1 MSSFATHTVQNQVPP
16 LEDYSLYD
24 TDPALGEAVR
34 REGAENWAG
43 DLSAHGAWLG
53 RAQTLA
59 AGAEANRCPPRL
71 LAYDRGGHRIDH
83 VEFHPAWNLLMSG
96 ILARGLHSRAW
107 AQPVPGAQV
116 SRAAAYLMQGQVE
129 AGTLCPT
136 TMTFAAVPLLQR
148 EPSGAID
155 FAGQW
160 LPALYSREFDGGD
173 APLSAKRSA
182 LIGMG
187 LTEKQG
193 GSDLRAVS
201 TRAVPLGTPGRGNA
215 YELVGHKW
223 FFSVP
228 QADAHLVLAQT
239 DDGLSCFFVPRWIPD
254 GPRNAIRV
262 RRLKDKLGN
271 RSNASAEVEFEGAW
285 GVMVGEPGR
294 GLAVLLEMA
303 ATTRL
308 DCVLGSAALLRQALV
323 QSLHHAGHRSAFG
336 RPLIEQALMRNVL
349 ADLALESEAAM
360 ALALR
365 LARAVDA
372 RADASSRAL
381 VRVGTPAAK
390 LWICKRAVHAVAEC
404 MEVWGGNG
412 YVEEGP
418 MPRIYRETPVN
429 SIWEGSGNVMALD
442 VLRALQREPEAL
454 PALEQEFAHAAGR
467 HRAFDEAVAR
477 WRSLLADGGQ
487 AEFHARRIAGGLA
500 RLWQAALLIQHAPE
514 PVAQAFVASRLQADG
529 GIFGELAAGADTRAI
544 LSRAW
549 PAAAC

>member
-24 TDPALGEAVR
+24 TDPALRQAVR
-34 REGAENWAG
+34 REGADNWAG
-43 DLSAHGAWLG
+43 DLAAHGAWLG

-71 LAYDRGGHRIDH
+71 LGYDRGGHRIDH

-116 SRAAAYLMQGQVE
+116 ARAAAYLMQGQVE

-148 EPSGAID
+148 EPAGAID

-160 LPALYSREFDGGD
+160 LPALYSREFDAAD

-201 TRAVPLGTPGRGNA
+201 TRAVPLGAPGRGNA

-239 DDGLSCFFVPRWIPD
+239 DEGLSCFFVPRWIPD

-271 RSNASAEVEFEGAW
+271 RSNASGEVEFEGAW

-323 QSLHHAGHRSAFG
+323 QSLHHAQHRQAFG
-336 RPLIEQALMRNVL
+336 KPLIEQPLMRNVL

-360 ALALR
+360 VLALR

-372 RADASSRAL
+372 RADAPARAL

-390 LWICKRAVHAVAEC
+390 LWICKRAIHAVAEC

-454 PALEQEFAHAAGR
+454 PALEQEFALAAGR
-467 HRAFDEAVAR
+467 HRAFDEALAR
-477 WRSLLADGGQ
+477 WRALLADQAQ
-487 AEFHARRIAGGLA
+487 AEFQARRVAGGLA

-514 PVAQAFVASRLQADG
+514 PVAQAFVASRLHGDG
-529 GIFGELAAGADTRAI
+529 GIFGELAAGADTQAI

-549 PAAAC
+549 PAVAC

>member
-1 MSSFATHTVQNQVPP
+1 MSAFATHTVLNQVPP

-24 TDPALGEAVR
+24 TDPALREAVR
-34 REGAENWAG
+34 REGADAWAG
-43 DLSAHGAWLG
+43 DLNAHGAWLG

-71 LAYDRGGHRIDH
+71 LSYDRAGHRVDRI
-83 VEFHPAWNLLMSG
+83 EFHPSWNLLMDG
-96 ILARGLHSRAW
+96 IMARGLHSRAW
-107 AQPVPGAQV
+107 MQPAPGAHAA
-116 SRAAAYLMQGQVE
+116 RAAAYLMQGQVE

-148 EPSGAID
+148 EPAGAVD

-160 LPALYSREFDGGD
+160 LPALYAREFDGSD

-187 LTEKQG
+187 MTEKQG
-193 GSDLRAVS
+193 GSDLRAVT
-201 TRAVPLGTPGRGNA
+201 TRATPLGAPGRGGA
-215 YELVGHKW
+215 YQLVGHKW

-239 DDGLSCFFVPRWIPD
+239 DLGLSCFFVPRWIPD
-254 GPRNAIRV
+254 GPRNAVRV

-271 RSNASAEVEFEGAW
+271 RSNASAEVEFEEAW

-303 ATTRL
+303 GATRL
-308 DCVLGSAALLRQALV
+308 DCVLGSAALLRQALA
-323 QSLHHAGHRSAFG
+323 QSAHHALHRHAFG
-336 RPLIEQALMRNVL
+336 KALIDQPLMRNVL

-360 ALALR
+360 ALGMR
-365 LARAVDA
+365 LARAVDE
-372 RADASSRAL
+372 RAGAGARAL

-390 LWICKRAVHAVAEC
+390 LWVCKRAVAAVAEC

-418 MPRIYRETPVN
+418 MPRLYRETPVN
-429 SIWEGSGNVMALD
+429 SVWEGSGNVMALD
-442 VLRALQREPEAL
+442 VLRALQRESEAL
-454 PALEQEFAHAAGR
+454 PALEAEFARAAGQ
-467 HRAFDEAVAR
+467 HRAFDEAVDR
-477 WRSLLADGGQ
+477 WKQLLADGAQ
-487 AEFHARRIAGGLA
+487 AEFHARRVAGGLA
-500 RLWQAALLIQHAPE
+500 RLWQAALLIQHAPDA
-514 PVAQAFVASRLQADG
+514 VAQAFVGSRLQAG
-529 GIFGELAAGADTRAI
+529 GHMFGELSAGVDTQAI
-544 LSRAW
+544 LARAW

>member
-24 TDPALGEAVR
+24 TDPALREAVR

-71 LAYDRGGHRIDH
+71 VGYDRGGHRIDH

-116 SRAAAYLMQGQVE
+116 ARAAAYLMQGQVE

-148 EPSGAID
+148 EPAGAID

-160 LPALYSREFDGGD
+160 LPALYSREFDAAD

-201 TRAVPLGTPGRGNA
+201 TRAVPLGAPGRGNA

-239 DDGLSCFFVPRWIPD
+239 DEGLSCFFVPRWIPD

-271 RSNASAEVEFEGAW
+271 RSNASGEVEFEGAW
-285 GVMVGEPGR
+285 GVMLGEPGR
-294 GLAVLLEMA
+294 GLAMLLEMA

-323 QSLHHAGHRSAFG
+323 QSLHHALHRLAFG
-336 RPLIEQALMRNVL
+336 KPLIEQALMRNVL

-360 ALALR
+360 VLALR

-372 RADASSRAL
+372 RADAQARAL

-390 LWICKRAVHAVAEC
+390 LWICKRAIHAVAEC

-454 PALEQEFAHAAGR
+454 PALEQEFAPASGR

-477 WRSLLADGGQ
+477 WRSLLADGVQ
-487 AEFHARRIAGGLA
+487 AEFQARRIACGLA

-529 GIFGELAAGADTRAI
+529 GIFGELAAGADTRTI

>member
-24 TDPALGEAVR
+24 TDPALREAVR

-71 LAYDRGGHRIDH
+71 VGYDRGGHRIDH
-83 VEFHPAWNLLMSG
+83 VEFHPAWNLLMGG

-116 SRAAAYLMQGQVE
+116 ARAAAYLMQGQVE

-148 EPSGAID
+148 EPAGAID

-160 LPALYSREFDGGD
+160 LPALYSREFDGAD

-239 DDGLSCFFVPRWIPD
+239 DEGLSCFFVPRWIPD

-271 RSNASAEVEFEGAW
+271 RSNASGEVEFEGAW

-323 QSLHHAGHRSAFG
+323 QSVHHARHRMAFG
-336 RPLIEQALMRNVL
+336 KPLIEQALMRNVL

-360 ALALR
+360 VLAMR

-372 RADASSRAL
+372 RADAQARAL

-390 LWICKRAVHAVAEC
+390 LWICKRAIHAVAEC

-454 PALEQEFAHAAGR
+454 PALEQEFAQASGQHP
-467 HRAFDEAVAR
+467 AFDEAVTR
-477 WRSLLADGGQ
+477 WRSLLADGAQ
-487 AEFHARRIAGGLA
+487 AEFQARRVASGLA
-500 RLWQAALLIQHAPE
+500 RLWQATLLIQHAPG
-514 PVAQAFVASRLQADG
+514 PVAQAFVTSRLQADG
-529 GIFGELAAGADTRAI
+529 GIFGELAAGVDTRAI